1 MVSGVSVKAYWFSN
15 WLMDLGKHVIPAVVC
30 CLLIL
35 AFDISALIEGENYG
49 FSWLIFFLYGWSI
62 IPFCYLFSFVFKQ
75 QGNAML
81 LSFFLHLLIGSI
93 VSLIIYILRLI
104 KSTRDVAV
112 ILAWIFR
119 VIPSFSFAFGILNA
133 CSKETYMVMF
143 GWTEMKST
151 YDIEV
156 SGGDILMLAITGVAY
171 IILIF
176 IVEYFEDNG

>member
-1 MVSGVSVKAYWFSN
+1 
-15 WLMDLGKHVIPAVVC
+15 
-30 CLLIL
+30 
-35 AFDISALIEGENYG
+35 
-49 FSWLIFFLYGWSI
+49 
-62 IPFCYLFSFVFKQ
+62 
-75 QGNAML
+75 ML

-119 VIPSFSFAFGILNA
+119 IIPSFSFAFGILNA

-156 SGGDILMLAITGVAY
+156 SGGDILMLAISGVAY